1 MKRFIGRMGRIG
13 LIVFGALLA
22 VGPIRAVGAEFDF
35 KDPKGVNSIS
45 FTLDSLLEPFTGVAS
60 GISGK
65 VTFDPA
71 DPTAMK
77 GKIAVDTKSLHLANK
92 GMKDTLHGSDWL
104 DVAKNPRIEFAI
116 KSVTDYKSAG
126 DNVFDLTVVGDMA
139 CKGVTKELTVPV
151 KATFLPGK
159 LSERSNKLTGDLLV
173 LRAEFSMKRKD
184 FGIKPDVPGK
194 VVAEEIQLRVSIAGA
209 SPKK

>member
-1 MKRFIGRMGRIG
+1 MKGFSAYKRLF
-13 LIVFGALLA
+13 A
-22 VGPIRAVGAEFDF
+22 VLGVLVTAGSVRAAGTEFDF

-45 FTLDSLLEPFTGVAS
+45 FTLDSLLEPFSGVAS

-71 DPTAMK
+71 DPKATK
-77 GKIAVDTKSLHLANK
+77 GTIAVETKSLHLENK
-92 GMKDTLHGSDWL
+92 GMEGALHGKDWL
-104 DVAKNPRIEFAI
+104 DVAKNPKIEFVI
-116 KSVTDYKSAG
+116 KKVTDYKSAG
-126 DNVFDLTVVGDMA
+126 DNVFDLTVVGDLT

-159 LSERSNKLTGDLLV
+159 LGERSSKLTGDLLV
-173 LRAEFSMKRKD
+173 LRANFAMKRKD
-184 FGIKPDVPGK
+184 FGIKPDITDK
-194 VVAEEIQLRVSIAGA
+194 VVAEEIQLRVSIAGV

>member
-1 MKRFIGRMGRIG
+1 MREFGRYARLFVVLGT
-13 LIVFGALLA
+13 LLA
-22 VGPIRAVGAEFDF
+22 ARSVQAAGAEFDF

-71 DPTAMK
+71 DPKATK
-77 GKIAVDTKSLHLANK
+77 GTITVETKSLHIENK
-92 GMKDTLHGSDWL
+92 GMKETLHGPDWL
-104 DVAKNPRIEFAI
+104 DVAKNPKIDFAI
-116 KSVTDYKSAG
+116 KKVTDYKSAG
-126 DNVFDLTVVGDMA
+126 DNVFDLTVVGDLT

-151 KATFLPGK
+151 KATYLPGK
-159 LSERSNKLTGDLLV
+159 LGERSSKLTGDLLV
-173 LRAEFSMKRKD
+173 LRANFAMKRKD
-184 FGIKPDVPGK
+184 FGIKPDVPDK
-194 VVAEEIQLRVSIAGA
+194 AVAEEIQLRVSIAGV